1 MEKLDDIDRAILR
14 ALQEDAS
21 ETIAD
26 LAERAG
32 VSQTPCWKRIKR
44 LEKAGVIKKRVALI
58 DADTIGLPLVGY
70 IRIRTSE
77 HNQAWLDRFSRAIQT
92 IREVTECHRMSGDVD
107 YLVKVVVANVADY
120 DRVYKKLISSVD
132 MAEVSVSFSME
143 RLKETTQLPI

>member
-14 ALQEDAS
+14 ALQDDAS
-21 ETIAD
+21 DTIAE

-44 LEKAGVIKKRVALI
+44 LEKLGVIKKRVALL
-58 DADTIGLPLVGY
+58 DANAIGLPLVGY
-70 IRIRTSE
+70 IRIRTNE
-77 HNQAWLDRFSRAIQT
+77 HNQAWLDKFSRAIQT
-92 IREVTECHRMSGDVD
+92 IPEVTECHRMSGDVD
-107 YLVKVVVANVADY
+107 YLVKVVVSDVADY
-120 DRVYKKLISSVD
+120 DRVYKKLISTVD

>member
-1 MEKLDDIDRAILR
+1 SD
-14 ALQEDAS
+14 
-21 ETIAD
+21 TIAE
-26 LAERAG
+26 LAQRAG

-44 LEKAGVIKKRVALI
+44 LEKAGIIKKRVALI
-58 DADTIGLPLVGY
+58 DAEAVGLPLVGY
-70 IRIRTSE
+70 IRIRTNE
-77 HNQAWLDRFSRAIQT
+77 HNQAWLDKFSRAIQT

-107 YLVKVVVANVADY
+107 YLVKVVVADVSDY